1 MNVKNVRVA
10 LNGHHSHDAIGGNQS
25 CPQNVVQLLS
35 RLIFNYFTPNNECQE
50 LV

>member
-35 RLIFNYFTPNNECQE
+35 LPDFQLFHT
-50 LV
+50 